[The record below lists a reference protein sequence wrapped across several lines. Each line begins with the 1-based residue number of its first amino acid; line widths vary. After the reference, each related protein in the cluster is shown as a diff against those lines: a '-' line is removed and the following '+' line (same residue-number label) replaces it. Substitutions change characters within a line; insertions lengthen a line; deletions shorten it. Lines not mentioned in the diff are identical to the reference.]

1 MSTGKPVIITRKIQ
15 LLLQAD
21 DREEWKEK
29 YRTLLGWQQIVSKA
43 ANWIVTHHYVQD
55 SLKDMLYLT
64 DDIKVKLAD
73 QQKDEH
79 GILTTSRMNTTY
91 RMLSAKFKG
100 EIPMSIITALNS
112 RIVSVFDKE
121 KVEYREGKRSLRIYR
136 RDQPIPIVSKDIIHI
151 EPVEKGEY
159 RFSLYGLPFR
169 TNFGRDASGNR
180 QLFEKV
186 ISGEGR
192 LRDSSIQITKQK
204 IFLLAVF
211 DQDKVVEQLSGEL
224 RVEARLS
231 MDVPIIATIGEQ
243 EIRIGS
249 KEEYLHRRLA
259 IQEAM
264 RRTQAAVRYNSGGK
278 GRTRK
283 LRALQR
289 FHDLEKNYVRTRL
302 HQYSARLIHFCVEEG
317 AGVLVL
323 RRQADKEAAA
333 REDAFLLRN
342 WGYYGLK
349 EKISYKAAKYG
360 ITVVVE

>member
-1 MSTGKPVIITRKIQ
+1 MITRKIQ

-21 DREEWKEK
+21 SKEEWKEK
-29 YRTLLGWQQIVSKA
+29 YRTLLTWQQIVTRA

-55 SLKDMLYLT
+55 SLKEMMYLA
-64 DDIKVKLAD
+64 DGIKVKLAD
-73 QQKDEH
+73 QHKDEE
-79 GILTTSRMNTTY
+79 GMLTTSRMNTTY
-91 RMLSAKFKG
+91 RLLSAKFKG

-121 KVEYREGKRSLRIYR
+121 KVDYRHGNRSLRTYR

-159 RFSLYGLPFR
+159 RFSLYGLLFH
-169 TNFGRDASGNR
+169 THFGRDTSGNR
-180 QLFEKV
+180 QHFEKV
-186 ISGEGR
+186 IRGEGR
-192 LRDSSIQITKQK
+192 LRDSSIQISKQK
-204 IFLLAVF
+204 LYLLAVF
-211 DQDKVVEQLSGEL
+211 DQERVAGQLSDEL
-224 RVEARLS
+224 RVEARLT
-231 MDVPIIATIGEQ
+231 MDVPIMAAIGGK

-264 RRTQAAVRYNSGGK
+264 RRTQAAVRYSSGGR
-278 GRTRK
+278 GRSRK

-302 HQYSARLIHFCVEEG
+302 HQYSARLIRFCLEEG

-323 RRQADKEAAA
+323 RHQSEQEAEA

-349 EKISYKAAKYG
+349 DKISYKAAKYG
-360 ITVVVE
+360 ITVIVE

>member
-1 MSTGKPVIITRKIQ
+1 MSTEKPVMITRKIQ

-21 DREEWKEK
+21 SKEEWKEK
-29 YRTLLGWQQIVSKA
+29 YRTLLTWQQMVTKA

-55 SLKDMLYLT
+55 SLKELLYLA
-64 DDIKVKLAD
+64 DGIKVKLAD
-73 QQKDEH
+73 QQKDEE

-91 RMLSAKFKG
+91 RLLSAKFKG

-121 KVEYREGKRSLRIYR
+121 KADYREGKRSLRIYR

-159 RFSLYGLPFR
+159 RFSLYGLHFH
-169 TNFGRDASGNR
+169 THFGRDTSGNR

-186 ISGEGR
+186 IMGEGR
-192 LRDSSIQITKQK
+192 LRDSSIQIKQQK
-204 IFLLAVF
+204 LFLLAVF
-211 DQDKVVEQLSGEL
+211 DQDKVAGQLSPES
-224 RVEARLS
+224 RVEAWLS
-231 MDVPIIATIGEQ
+231 MDVPIIAASGGK

-264 RRTQAAVRYNSGGK
+264 RRTQAAVRYNSGGR

-283 LRALQR
+283 LQALER

-302 HQYSARLIHFCVEEG
+302 HQYSARLIHFCLEEG

-323 RRQADKEAAA
+323 RHQSEKEATA
-333 REDAFLLRN
+333 RESNFLLRN
-342 WGYYGLK
+342 WTYYGLK

-360 ITVVVE
+360 ITVLVE